1 MTPQWLEKEKERDG
15 EHHIMKYLPESN
27 LHPVEE
33 AEATGSVAQM
43 YADIKRDFQFPYL
56 PNMMKTLAV
65 SPAALTGAWG
75 LYGGFLLNTT
85 LPRALTS
92 MILYTVAESR
102 DCEYCTV
109 INEFACRNLG
119 VDEETLSALVKDLG
133 NVTPERIRAI
143 IAFALKVSHDPQGL
157 VAADFERLREHGITD
172 EEIVEIALNAAMAT
186 FFDILADSLKVENDP
201 EVVQGLGR

>member
-1 MTPQWLEKEKERDG
+1 
-15 EHHIMKYLPESN
+15 MKYLPESN

-33 AEATGSVAQM
+33 AKATGSVAQM

-102 DCEYCTV
+102 NCEYCTV

>member
-1 MTPQWLEKEKERDG
+1 MSQWFEEKKERND
-15 EHHIMKYLPESN
+15 EYHTMKYLPGSN
-27 LHPVEE
+27 LHPVDE
-33 AEATGSVAQM
+33 AEATGTVAQI

-56 PNMMKTLAV
+56 PNLIQTLAI

-92 MILYTVAESR
+92 MILYTVAASR

-119 VDEETLSALVKDLG
+119 LDEESLRVLVEDLDS
-133 NVTPERIRAI
+133 VTPERIRAI
-143 IAFALKVSHDPQGL
+143 IAFALKVSHDSQGL
-157 VAADFERLREHGITD
+157 VAEDFERLREHGITD

-186 FFDILADSLKVENDP
+186 FFDMLADSLKVEIDP
-201 EVVQGLGR
+201 VVAQWLGR

>member
-1 MTPQWLEKEKERDG
+1 
-15 EHHIMKYLPESN
+15 
-27 LHPVEE
+27 
-33 AEATGSVAQM
+33 VAQI

-56 PNMMKTLAV
+56 PNLIQTLAI

-92 MILYTVAESR
+92 MILYTVAASR

-119 VDEETLSALVKDLG
+119 LDEESLRVLVEDLDS
-133 NVTPERIRAI
+133 VTPERIRAI
-143 IAFALKVSHDPQGL
+143 IAFALKVSHDSQGL
-157 VAADFERLREHGITD
+157 VAEDFERLREHGITD

-186 FFDILADSLKVENDP
+186 FFDMLADSLKVEIDP
-201 EVVQGLGR
+201 VVAQWLGR

>member
-1 MTPQWLEKEKERDG
+1 MMQ
-15 EHHIMKYLPESN
+15 YLPESD
-27 LHPVEE
+27 LHPVGET
-33 AEATGSVAQM
+33 EATGTVAQI

-56 PNMMKTLAV
+56 PNMMQTLAV
-65 SPAALTGAWG
+65 SPAALTAAWG

-92 MILYTVAESR
+92 MILYTVAASR

-119 VDEETLSALVKDLG
+119 LDEESLRMLVEDLG

-157 VAADFERLREHGITD
+157 VAEDFERLREHGVTD
-172 EEIVEIALNAAMAT
+172 EEVVEIALNAAMAT
-186 FFDILADSLKVENDP
+186 FFDILADSLKVEVDP
-201 EVVQGLGR
+201 MVAQWFGR

>member
-1 MTPQWLEKEKERDG
+1 
-15 EHHIMKYLPESN
+15 MKYLPESN
-27 LHPVEE
+27 LQPVEE
-33 AEATGSVAQM
+33 AEATGIVAQM
-43 YADIKRDFQFPYL
+43 YADIKRDMQFPYL

-65 SPAALTGAWG
+65 SPAALRGGWG

-92 MILYTVAESR
+92 MILFAVAESR

-109 INEFACRNLG
+109 VNEFACRNLG
-119 VDEETLSALVKDLG
+119 IDEESLRALVEDLD

-157 VAADFERLREHGITD
+157 VADDFERLREHGITD
-172 EEIVEIALNAAMAT
+172 EEVVDITLNAAMAT
-186 FFDILADSLKVENDP
+186 FFDILADSLKVEVES
-201 EVVQGLGR
+201 EVAQGLGR